1 MSFVDL
7 LSSDVWSEADIVRRT
22 EALVRSEF
30 SRDAET
36 ILVRKV
42 QGVALGVPLSA
53 EDEAEVAAFRA
64 VLLAAQAAGVE
75 ARADMVR
82 LQAVLDH
89 EAALGRLVLP
99 AIEGDAEDAVERG
112 AAQALVDGAS
122 AETLALYALRH
133 PEPEPEGEPDA

>member
-7 LSSDVWSEADIVRRT
+7 LGNDVWSEADIVRRT
-22 EALVRSEF
+22 EALVRREF

-64 VLLAAQAAGVE
+64 VVQSAQAEGVE
-75 ARADMVR
+75 ARADMAL
-82 LQAVLDH
+82 LQTVLVH
-89 EAALGRLVLP
+89 EAALARLALP
-99 AIEGDAEDAVERG
+99 VVEGDALDAAERE
-112 AAQALVDGAS
+112 AAQALVNGAS
-122 AETLALYALRH
+122 AETLSLYAMRH
-133 PEPEPEGEPDA
+133 PVPEPEGEPDA